1 MNKKWN
7 FGTLCNKVVQNAI
20 NFFFYQIKV
29 LLGLLQIETF
39 FLLNSNSIIAYI
51 SNCNILVVLKREEEW
66 KLSVKNNMSK
76 NRKDEKRI
84 CHYTVI
90 YGTAQKQWPT
100 VEKPNN

>member
-1 MNKKWN
+1 M
-7 FGTLCNKVVQNAI
+7 
-20 NFFFYQIKV
+20 
-29 LLGLLQIETF
+29 E
-39 FLLNSNSIIAYI
+39 
-51 SNCNILVVLKREEEW
+51 
-66 KLSVKNNMSK
+66 LSVKNNMSK